1 MVLRTIRLAPVFQP
15 WYWEVNL
22 GMESKMKH
30 APMATLI
37 RLHKGK
43 SANKQSCIIMIHNGM
58 MYLSPGP
65 GTFAKVLYFDILRL
79 PVLEVHKIIYTLI
92 HTFAW
97 LDPFGFFIPEQFAE
111 RLPRV
116 DRSNAKAPKCPK
128 ATSWFH
134 HISWHWNEMFESE
147 YPWRIL
153 KDPINRWFTAKSS
166 LYNLQYLW
174 AQRQANKMR
183 ITIIRTV
190 LGILGRRLSGPS
202 KLTWSDFKSIKSLQ
216 ISKPERVNRVNRKLA
231 KCRGSPSPI
240 SLIVSLCKQSF
251 RHWYAMTMPGRA
263 LLHTNPKGSYWSMKT
278 ASQGSGQ
285 WREST
290 IFFATV
296 LSPASCLA
304 LRSA

>member
-1 MVLRTIRLAPVFQP
+1 
-15 WYWEVNL
+15 
-22 GMESKMKH
+22 MKH

-128 ATSWFH
+128 ATS
-134 HISWHWNEMFESE
+134 
-147 YPWRIL
+147 
-153 KDPINRWFTAKSS
+153 
-166 LYNLQYLW
+166 
-174 AQRQANKMR
+174 
-183 ITIIRTV
+183 
-190 LGILGRRLSGPS
+190 
-202 KLTWSDFKSIKSLQ
+202 
-216 ISKPERVNRVNRKLA
+216 
-231 KCRGSPSPI
+231 
-240 SLIVSLCKQSF
+240 
-251 RHWYAMTMPGRA
+251 
-263 LLHTNPKGSYWSMKT
+263 
-278 ASQGSGQ
+278 
-285 WREST
+285 
-290 IFFATV
+290 
-296 LSPASCLA
+296 
-304 LRSA
+304 